1 MVSKKPKEVQ
11 GKATHYWVLNFQEQE
26 RELIKRKYWF
36 KPAIKLI
43 KVVLLFVIWFS
54 IS

>member
-1 MVSKKPKEVQ
+1 MVSKKPNEVP
-11 GKATHYWVLNFQEQE
+11 GKTTHYWVLNFQEQE
-26 RELIKRKYWF
+26 RELIKRRCWF

-43 KVVLLFVIWFS
+43 KVILLFVFRFP